1 MHAELVDGEVR
12 CPRSFT
18 DRFHHPRSYGR
29 VTADGAL
36 ALQPAEAAHLL
47 ARGDLDAV
55 ETPDGACDLAGFLAV
70 TDAATAFVVYRD
82 LRARGFYCS
91 PTAAGYPGAAA
102 DSGDL
107 AVYPRGAGHADGE
120 IAFTVTVCDDRAAV
134 APTEL
139 GDAVLGV
146 VDEDAEV
153 TYFAPERL
161 ERPPQAAPPE
171 PPATPVPARL
181 LPDRVLVDSVDSL
194 GAPAA
199 FYGQPLR
206 GRDATVGPLQLSL
219 VEAGY
224 LAAAGWLALDADAV
238 TAAAAARIGP
248 RYAPLAAAYA
258 QLRAAGY
265 VPKSG
270 FKFGADFRVYP
281 PTADDP
287 TATHSAELVHVRP
300 ADEPIA
306 IRELSLHVR
315 LAGGVRK
322 RMVFAFTTAAGAIRW
337 VAIAR
342 ITP

>member
-12 CPRSFT
+12 CPRSFV

-29 VTADGAL
+29 VTAEGTL

-47 ARGDLDAV
+47 ARGDLDVV
-55 ETPDGACDLAGFLAV
+55 ETPEGACDLAAFLAV
-70 TDAATAFVVYRD
+70 TDAATAFVVYKD

-91 PTAAGYPGAAA
+91 PTVAGYPGATA

-107 AVYPRGAGHADGE
+107 AVYPRGAGHADGTVD
-120 IAFTVTVCDDRAAV
+120 FTVTVCDDRAAV

-139 GDAVLGV
+139 GEAVLGV

-161 ERPPQAAPPE
+161 ERPPQAATPE

-181 LPDRVLVDSVDSL
+181 LPDRVLVDAVDSL
-194 GAPAA
+194 GDRAA

-206 GRDATVGPLQLSL
+206 GRDATAGPLQLSL

-224 LAAAGWLALDADAV
+224 LAAAGWLALDAEAV
-238 TAAAAARIGP
+238 TATAAARIGP
-248 RYAPLAAAYA
+248 RYTQLAAAYA

-281 PTADDP
+281 PTAEDP

-300 ADEPIA
+300 ADDPIA

-322 RMVFAFTTAAGAIRW
+322 RMVFAFTHAAEAITW